1 MTSTR
6 RDILLSTSAAAV
18 TAGLAPA
25 AALAKTSHGA
35 NAACDAVLAQMAE
48 ALLVEYPENA
58 TFLGLDSGRHAPLKH
73 RLTDRSIAGD
83 GKRAAACAARLTRLR
98 GIDRKRLTG
107 LSAVG
112 YDCALYAHELASDGY
127 RRFKAGDNAVLNTLQ
142 AESNTPYAV
151 SQGTG
156 NFAGIPDFLDSQHK
170 VATAADAEA
179 YLDRMSAMARGL
191 DDENERLRRDAGMG
205 VVLPDF
211 LLDTT
216 LGQQTGFRAKPM
228 EGWGLVTAIGRK
240 TKEAGVAGDW
250 DARALKIAQSEVA
263 PALDRQ
269 IAVLK
274 DLRAKATH
282 DAGVWKLPDGEA
294 WYDWFLKVGTTTP
307 HTPEEVHQLGLD
319 QTQALASKMDVLLKA
334 QGLSKGTVGE
344 RLLALSTDPR
354 FLFPNTD
361 EGRAQLIAYLNGLVA
376 GIRPRLPKAFATL
389 PKADLVIKRVPPDI
403 EAGAPD
409 GYEQDG
415 PIDGSRPASYYINL
429 RDTANWPKYSL
440 PTLTFH
446 EGIPGHVWQ
455 GVFAHRLPVIRSL
468 LAFNA
473 YIEGWA
479 LYAEQ
484 MGDELGMYADDPF
497 GKIGYLQSIQFR
509 ACRLAVDTGLHAKR
523 WSRDQ
528 AVDWFVA
535 NNGSPRDQLR
545 AEVDRYCA
553 WPGQACGYKIGH
565 SEINRLRT
573 KAQKVLGARFDV
585 RSFDDALVLSG
596 AVPLTV
602 LARVV
607 DDYIATRRA

>member
-1 MTSTR
+1 MTPTR
-6 RDILLSTSAAAV
+6 RDLLLSTAGAAAL
-18 TAGLAPA
+18 AGLAPGA
-25 AALAKTSHGA
+25 AMARHAHGA
-35 NAACDAVLAQMAE
+35 NAASDALLSRIAE
-48 ALLVEYPENA
+48 ELLVEYPENA
-58 TFLGLDSGRHAPLKH
+58 TFLGLDSAARGALKR
-73 RLTDRSIAGD
+73 RLTDRSIAGNEH
-83 GKRAAACAARLTRLR
+83 RATTCAARLRRLR
-98 GIDRKRLTG
+98 QVDRRRLTG

-112 YDCALYAHELASDGY
+112 YDSALYAHEAASEGY
-127 RRFKAGDNAVLNTLQ
+127 ARFKAGDNAVLNTLQ
-142 AESNTPYAV
+142 AESNTPYVV

-156 NFAGIPDFLDSQHK
+156 DFANIPDFLDSQHK
-170 VATAADAEA
+170 IETAADAES
-179 YLDRMSAMARGL
+179 YLERMAEMARGL
-191 DDENERLRRDAGMG
+191 DAESERMRRDAALG
-205 VVLPDF
+205 VIAPDF

-216 LGQQTGFRAKPM
+216 LGQQTGFRAKPVDS
-228 EGWGLVTAIGRK
+228 WGLVTALAAK
-240 TKEAGVAGDW
+240 TRAAGVSGDW
-250 DARALKIAQSEVA
+250 EARARKLAEGQVA

-274 DLRAKATH
+274 DLRAKASH

-294 WYDWFLKVGTTTP
+294 WYAWFLKVGTTTP
-307 HTPEEVHQLGLD
+307 HTADEVHQMGLEQSKD
-319 QTQALASKMDVLLKA
+319 LAAQMDVLLKA
-334 QGLSKGTVGE
+334 QGITQGTVGE

-354 FLFPNTD
+354 FLFPNND
-361 EGRAQLIAYLNGLVA
+361 EGRAQLIAYLNGKVA
-376 GIRPRLPKAFATL
+376 GIRPRLAKAFATL

-455 GVFAHRLPVIRSL
+455 GVFAHRLPVIRSM

-484 MGDELGMYADDPF
+484 MGDELGMYDDDPF

-523 WSRDQ
+523 WSREQ
-528 AVDWFVA
+528 ATDWFVV

-545 AEVDRYCA
+545 SEVDRYCA

-565 SEINRLRT
+565 SGINRLRD
-573 KAQKVLGARFDV
+573 KARAALGRRFDL
-585 RSFDDALVLSG
+585 RTFDDALVLSG

-602 LARVV
+602 LGRVV
-607 DDYIATRRA
+607 DDYIASRRA